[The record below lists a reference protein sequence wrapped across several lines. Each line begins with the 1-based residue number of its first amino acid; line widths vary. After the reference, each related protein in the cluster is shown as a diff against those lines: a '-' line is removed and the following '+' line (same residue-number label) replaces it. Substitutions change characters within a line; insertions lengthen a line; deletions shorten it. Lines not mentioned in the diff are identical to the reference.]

1 MWSKLLPTAETI
13 ELVGK
18 VVRCHIYSID
28 IHMGGQVGFFKFKS
42 SHNHT
47 KKIQVKSRH
56 NHTKKFQ
63 VKSLDYE

>member
-1 MWSKLLPTAETI
+1 
-13 ELVGK
+13 
-18 VVRCHIYSID
+18 
-28 IHMGGQVGFFKFKS
+28 MGGQVGFFKFKS

-47 KKIQVKSRH
+47 KKIQVKSSH